1 MVGIC
6 QNFVEFG
13 GAKLSTCAGIR
24 RKRSTH
30 EKVEI
35 FSILKAKEAVERSH
49 VVVLVLDAH
58 EGITEQDATLL
69 GMGADNGRAFNIRF
83 T

>member
-1 MVGIC
+1 V
-6 QNFVEFG
+6 
-13 GAKLSTCAGIR
+13 ALLSLTRKILGQKYTLIDTAGIR

-69 GMGADNGRAFNIRF
+69 GMSNCQDALFA
-83 T
+83 